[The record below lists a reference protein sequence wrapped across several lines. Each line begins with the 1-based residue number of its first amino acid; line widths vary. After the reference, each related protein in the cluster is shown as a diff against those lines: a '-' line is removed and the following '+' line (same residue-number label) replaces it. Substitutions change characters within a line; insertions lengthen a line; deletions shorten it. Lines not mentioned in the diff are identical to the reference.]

1 MSTFRGFV
9 FENVTFPAAS
19 LPGIIERYGRD
30 YLIDREDRLEIS
42 DTDTVSQILDTIA
55 EEAGASDEDP
65 TITVTET
72 GDVTFKWSRGLDDI
86 ANSTSD
92 DLTGLLDF
100 AAPGATVTVRDEY
113 VEGGEFRLV
122 RREDAVHR
130 YEPELAYPELG
141 ILATPRPT
149 PEQLAAVIEFAERG
163 IARELGAVDHR
174 HHYTAEELA
183 TMKARFDNANA
194 GLTALRA
201 SAA

>member
-1 MSTFRGFV
+1 MSTFRGFA

-30 YLIDREDRLEIS
+30 YLADHEDRLELS
-42 DTDTVSQILDTIA
+42 ETDTVTQILEAITTG
-55 EEAGASDEDP
+55 AGASDEDP
-65 TITVTET
+65 TIAVTST
-72 GDVTFKWSRGLDDI
+72 GDITFTWSRGLDDI

-100 AAPGATVTVRDEY
+100 AAPGAIVTVRDEY

-122 RREDAVHR
+122 RHEDDVHR
-130 YEPELAYPELG
+130 YEPALTYPELG
-141 ILATPRPT
+141 ILAVSGPT

-174 HHYTAEELA
+174 HHYTEEELA